1 MRIFIVGPHPD
12 VSGLATSAQPPRGT
26 TIRSQSG
33 SFLFFESVR
42 STATADLNAAN
53 VRIELASRS
62 FQFATARFKLA
73 TVGFQVA
80 TARFQVANA
89 SSKLANGGFQVATA
103 SSKVATARF
112 QLANGEFQVTN
123 GGFKFARSVS
133 FPLISLARVRLT
145 SWVNDDLERCLK
157 SILLRP
163 RSGLNENSPA
173 LQRWGSR

>member
-53 VRIELASRS
+53 IRIELASRS

-80 TARFQVANA
+80 IARFQVANA
-89 SSKLANGGFQVATA
+89 S
-103 SSKVATARF
+103 F
-112 QLANGEFQVTN
+112 QLANGEFQVAN

-133 FPLISLARVRLT
+133 FPLISSARVRLT

>member
-12 VSGLATSAQPPRGT
+12 VSGLATSASRLAAQ
-26 TIRSQSG
+26 RSDRNPG
-33 SFLFFESVR
+33 LFLFYESVR

-103 SSKVATARF
+103 SSTVATARLHLPNG
-112 QLANGEFQVTN
+112 QLQV
-123 GGFKFARSVS
+123 
-133 FPLISLARVRLT
+133 
-145 SWVNDDLERCLK
+145 
-157 SILLRP
+157 
-163 RSGLNENSPA
+163 
-173 LQRWGSR
+173 